1 MMIVAQLMMS
11 DIPSSPTALHSRRG
25 VRKKEKGVRW
35 RSNRRR
41 RRQDE
46 MGGKFEE
53 AFALQHRDVSRRK
66 RMRRERR

>member
-11 DIPSSPTALHSRRG
+11 DIPSSPTALHSRKR
-25 VRKKEKGVRW
+25 VRMRRNRR
-35 RSNRRR
+35 RSNRGR

-46 MGGKFEE
+46 KGGKFEE
-53 AFALQHRDVSRRK
+53 ANALQHRDVSRKK